1 MLIVS
6 TLFPAD
12 SGGAAEEAGSDRRL
26 RLCRRAQS
34 PEHLQQ
40 ALLQANIH
48 TGLHSQEE
56 SRYAVY
62 IFLMNCGLFV
72 FLVCLLS
79 QRSEGGFPQHII
91 QAAGEAGMKIVL

>member
-6 TLFPAD
+6 TVFPAD

-26 RLCRRAQS
+26 RLCRRAQG

-40 ALLQANIH
+40 ALLQASIH
-48 TGLHSQEE
+48 TGLRFQEE
-56 SRYAVY
+56 SRYTVY

-72 FLVCLLS
+72 FSCVCSRSAVKVDFLS
-79 QRSEGGFPQHII
+79 ISYRQLEKQ
-91 QAAGEAGMKIVL
+91 V